1 MKSSKLNIFILAMTA
16 VVMCV
21 LFITRIVQLTV
32 LKSVNGVDLVSYT
45 EIANERSSITQARRG
60 TIFDSKDQPIA
71 MDTTS
76 YSLFAILRNADEEVI
91 VKDYDLTAKVLSE
104 NIDLTR
110 DQVLALLR
118 NPDANQVEFGEAGR
132 NLSKEE
138 KEKIEEANLPGVY
151 FASETTRQYIND
163 FFASHL
169 IGYAM
174 PLLAGENDDL
184 EDAEILKGQLG
195 IELSYDEQLSGAKD
209 YREQWEAANNL
220 NYLSGD
226 DIYLTID
233 SRLQNQLEDLL
244 NTAVTTYQP
253 KEMGAYLVEVN
264 TGKLIAAAQ
273 RPSFNLNTRKG
284 IDKEWRNFLTEDAY
298 EPGSTIKI
306 LTMSVAY
313 DLHLYQPNEKY
324 HSGTIEIFDTK
335 INDHNLYGWGDITFE
350 EGLARSSNTAM
361 VTLIERLGEEKWI
374 DELAKFGFGKSTN
387 SGLIN
392 EIGGTFSFDNPVS
405 RYMSSFGQAF
415 STTPIQLL
423 QAFTSVANHGTM
435 VKVQYIEGIG
445 KKNNHYKVQELGQP
459 ISKEA
464 ADHVLDLMVDTVE
477 KDYGTAK
484 PFKSNIVK
492 VAAKT
497 GTAEIA
503 NEDGTGY
510 LTGPNDYTDS
520 VVAFFPADEPKYM
533 MYLYMKQPTD
543 KKGLIGSQIL
553 AQTFHPFIESI
564 YINQ

>member
-110 DQVLALLR
+110 DQVLTLLR
-118 NPDANQVEFGEAGR
+118 NPDANQIEFGEAGR
-132 NLSKEE
+132 NLSKEV

-169 IGYAM
+169 IGYAK
-174 PLLAGENDDL
+174 PLLAGENDDY

-195 IELSYDEQLSGAKD
+195 IELSYDESLSGAKD
-209 YREQWEAANNL
+209 YREQWEEANNL

-226 DIYLTID
+226 DLYLTID

-244 NTAVTTYQP
+244 NTAITTYQP
-253 KEMGAYLVEVN
+253 KEMGAYLVEVK

-273 RPSFNLNTRKG
+273 RPSFNLNTREG

-313 DLHLYQPNEKY
+313 DHNLYQPDENY

-361 VTLIERLGEEKWI
+361 VTLIERLGEENWI

-392 EIGGTFSFDNPVS
+392 EINGTFSFDNPVS

-445 KKNNHYKVQELGQP
+445 EKNNQYKVQELGQP

-464 ADHVLDLMVDTVE
+464 ADHVLGLMVDTVE

-484 PFKSNIVK
+484 PFKSDIVK

-520 VVAFFPADEPKYM
+520 VVAFFPADDPKYM

>member
-1 MKSSKLNIFILAMTA
+1 
-16 VVMCV
+16 
-21 LFITRIVQLTV
+21 
-32 LKSVNGVDLVSYT
+32 
-45 EIANERSSITQARRG
+45 
-60 TIFDSKDQPIA
+60 
-71 MDTTS
+71 
-76 YSLFAILRNADEEVI
+76 I

-110 DQVLALLR
+110 DQVLTLLR
-118 NPDANQVEFGEAGR
+118 NPDANQIEFGEAGR
-132 NLSKEE
+132 NLSKEV

-151 FASETTRQYIND
+151 FASETTRQYINN

-174 PLLAGENDDL
+174 PLLVVENDDY

-273 RPSFNLNTRKG
+273 RPSFNLNTREG

-361 VTLIERLGEEKWI
+361 VTLIERLGE
-374 DELAKFGFGKSTN
+374 
-387 SGLIN
+387 
-392 EIGGTFSFDNPVS
+392 
-405 RYMSSFGQAF
+405 
-415 STTPIQLL
+415 
-423 QAFTSVANHGTM
+423 
-435 VKVQYIEGIG
+435 
-445 KKNNHYKVQELGQP
+445 
-459 ISKEA
+459 
-464 ADHVLDLMVDTVE
+464 
-477 KDYGTAK
+477 
-484 PFKSNIVK
+484 
-492 VAAKT
+492 
-497 GTAEIA
+497 
-503 NEDGTGY
+503 
-510 LTGPNDYTDS
+510 
-520 VVAFFPADEPKYM
+520 
-533 MYLYMKQPTD
+533 
-543 KKGLIGSQIL
+543 
-553 AQTFHPFIESI
+553 
-564 YINQ
+564 

>member
-16 VVMCV
+16 VAMCV
-21 LFITRIVQLTV
+21 VFITRIVQLTV

-76 YSLFAILRNADEEVI
+76 YSLFAILRNEDEEVV

-104 NIDLTR
+104 YIDLSR
-110 DQVLALLR
+110 DEILELLR
-118 NPDANQVEFGEAGR
+118 NPDANQIEFGDAGR
-132 NLSKEE
+132 SLSKEV
-138 KEKIEEANLPGVY
+138 KEKIEEAKLSGLY

-174 PLLAGENDDL
+174 PLAAGEDDFGQ
-184 EDAEILKGQLG
+184 AEILKGQLG
-195 IELSYDEQLSGAKD
+195 IEFSYDEQLSGAKD
-209 YREQWEAANNL
+209 YQEQWDAANNL

-226 DIYLTID
+226 DIYLTLD
-233 SRLQNQLEDLL
+233 SRLQNHLEDLL
-244 NTAVTTYQP
+244 DTAVTTYQP
-253 KEMGAYLVEVN
+253 KEMGAYLVEVK

-273 RPSFNLNTRKG
+273 RPSFNLNTREG

-313 DLHLYQPNEKY
+313 DQKLYKPDEKY
-324 HSGTIEIFDTK
+324 HSGTIEVYDTK
-335 INDHNLYGWGDITFE
+335 ISDHNLVGWGDITFE

-361 VTLIERLGEEKWI
+361 VTLTERLGDQKWI
-374 DELAKFGFGKSTN
+374 EELSKFGFGKSTN

-392 EIGGTFSFDNPVS
+392 EIDGSFSFDNPVS

-445 KKNNHYKVQELGQP
+445 DKKNQYKLQELGHP

-464 ADHVLDLMVDTVE
+464 ADHVLGLMVNTVE

-484 PFKSNIVK
+484 SFKSDVVN

-520 VVAFFPADEPKYM
+520 VVAFFPAEDPKYM

>member
-16 VVMCV
+16 VAMCV

-76 YSLFAILRNADEEVI
+76 YSLFAILRNEDEEVV

-104 NIDLTR
+104 YIDLSR
-110 DQVLALLR
+110 DEILELLR
-118 NPDANQVEFGEAGR
+118 NPDANQIEFGDAGR
-132 NLSKEE
+132 SLSKEA
-138 KEKIEEANLPGVY
+138 KEKIEEAKLPGLY

-174 PLLAGENDDL
+174 PLAAGEDDFGQ
-184 EDAEILKGQLG
+184 AEILKGQLG
-195 IELSYDEQLSGAKD
+195 IEFSYDEQLSGAKD
-209 YREQWEAANNL
+209 YQEQWDAANNL

-233 SRLQNQLEDLL
+233 SRLQNHLEDLL
-244 NTAVTTYQP
+244 DTAVTTYQP
-253 KEMGAYLVEVN
+253 KEMGAYLVEVK

-273 RPSFNLNTRKG
+273 RPSFNLNTREG

-313 DLHLYQPNEKY
+313 DQKLYKPDEKY
-324 HSGTIEIFDTK
+324 HSGTIEVYDTK
-335 INDHNLYGWGDITFE
+335 ISDHNLVGWGDITFE

-361 VTLIERLGEEKWI
+361 VTLTERLGDQKWI
-374 DELAKFGFGKSTN
+374 EELSKFGFGKSTN

-392 EIGGTFSFDNPVS
+392 EIAGSFSFDNPVS

-445 KKNNHYKVQELGQP
+445 DKKNQYKVQELGHP
-459 ISKEA
+459 ISKET
-464 ADHVLDLMVDTVE
+464 ADHVLGLMVNTVE

-484 PFKSNIVK
+484 PFKSDVVN

-520 VVAFFPADEPKYM
+520 VVAFFPAEDPKYM

>member
-118 NPDANQVEFGEAGR
+118 NPDANQIEFGEAGR
-132 NLSKEE
+132 NLSKEV

-151 FASETTRQYIND
+151 FASETTRQYINN

-174 PLLAGENDDL
+174 PLLDGENDDY

-273 RPSFNLNTRKG
+273 RPSFNLNTREG

-361 VTLIERLGEEKWI
+361 VTLIERLGEEEWI
-374 DELAKFGFGKSTN
+374 GELAKFGFGKSTN

-392 EIGGTFSFDNPVS
+392 EINGTFSFDNPVS

-445 KKNNHYKVQELGQP
+445 EKNNQYKLQELGQP

-464 ADHVLDLMVDTVE
+464 ADHVLGLMVDTVE

-484 PFKSNIVK
+484 PFKSDIIK